1 MRKWAKKENSQSTTK
16 GRLNK
21 NNWWLLIVLPVWTY
35 AAFWMAQLIVLGLV
49 WVLSRVGVPL
59 GSVNEV
65 LLNATGSVVVYVL
78 AVILVV
84 SLPLYVRRRRTTL
97 KEMGVTDWPS
107 WWDVVITP
115 AAFIVY
121 TICSAVFLTV
131 VTKLIAIDIHQ
142 PQALPFS
149 QSMLGTQWQYIAAFM
164 TIAVLAPVAEELL
177 FRGYLYGKLRRTAPV
192 WMAVLITSLTFGAAH
207 LWGGS
212 GSLQWA
218 VAADTFVLSIVMSL
232 AREYT
237 GAIWVPV
244 LMHIAKNSIAFYAL
258 YVNPN
263 LLEQLKSALL
273 PLIGGI

>member
-1 MRKWAKKENSQSTTK
+1 M
-16 GRLNK
+16 
-21 NNWWLLIVLPVWTY
+21 I
-35 AAFWMAQLIVLGLV
+35 
-49 WVLSRVGVPL
+49 
-59 GSVNEV
+59 
-65 LLNATGSVVVYVL
+65 
-78 AVILVV
+78 
-84 SLPLYVRRRRTTL
+84 
-97 KEMGVTDWPS
+97 DWPS

-121 TICSAVFLTV
+121 TICSMVFLTV
-131 VTKLIAIDIHQ
+131 VTKLIVIDIHQ

-192 WMAVLITSLTFGAAH
+192 WMAVLITSLTFGVAH

-273 PLIGGI
+273 PFIGGI

>member
-1 MRKWAKKENSQSTTK
+1 MRKRARSEKTQSTK

-21 NNWWLLIVLPVWTY
+21 NNWWLLIVLPAWTY

-49 WVLSRVGVPL
+49 WALSHVGVPL

-84 SLPLYVRRRRTTL
+84 SLPFYVRRRRTTL

-131 VTKLIAIDIHQ
+131 VTKLITIDIHQ

>member
-1 MRKWAKKENSQSTTK
+1 M
-16 GRLNK
+16 
-21 NNWWLLIVLPVWTY
+21 
-35 AAFWMAQLIVLGLV
+35 
-49 WVLSRVGVPL
+49 
-59 GSVNEV
+59 
-65 LLNATGSVVVYVL
+65 
-78 AVILVV
+78 ILVV
-84 SLPLYVRRRRTTL
+84 SLPFYVRRRWTTL

-121 TICSAVFLTV
+121 MICSAVFLTV
-131 VTKLIAIDIHQ
+131 VTKLITIDIHQ

-177 FRGYLYGKLRRTAPV
+177 FRGYLYGKLRRTAPIWV
-192 WMAVLITSLTFGAAH
+192 AVLITSLTFGAAH

-237 GAIWVPV
+237 GAIWAPV

-273 PLIGGI
+273 PLIGGM

>member
-1 MRKWAKKENSQSTTK
+1 MRKWARSEKTQSTK

-21 NNWWLLIVLPVWTY
+21 HNWWLLIVLPVWTY

-49 WVLSRVGVPL
+49 WVFSHVGVPL

-78 AVILVV
+78 AVTLVV
-84 SLPLYVRRRRTTL
+84 GLPFYIRRRRTTL

-142 PQALPFS
+142 PQAAFFDRHRRAFF
-149 QSMLGTQWQYIAAFM
+149 MLTMA
-164 TIAVLAPVAEELL
+164 LATL
-177 FRGYLYGKLRRTAPV
+177 
-192 WMAVLITSLTFGAAH
+192 M
-207 LWGGS
+207 
-212 GSLQWA
+212 
-218 VAADTFVLSIVMSL
+218 SIVMFDAKVSL
-232 AREYT
+232 SGDDCDYILAADAFWHYFT
-237 GAIWVPV
+237 FPGYYGSLYPIV
-244 LMHIAKNSIAFYAL
+244 LSPFVGLFGY
-258 YVNPN
+258 
-263 LLEQLKSALL
+263 
-273 PLIGGI
+273 